1 MYSVPEA
8 WKLIKKELRTRA
20 VAKEIQNNP
29 SYSVS
34 VLARQFNVS
43 EMTIRRDIKYIEEN
57 NLLDLFQ
64 PSVVREGAG
73 VSCAGY
79 EFYREAE
86 KMADEKLRIA
96 RYAVSLIKP
105 NDVLMMDTGTTVDLV
120 ASFLPMD
127 LPLTVICYNYNVLS
141 HLYDRDNIRLMLA
154 GGYYHRISESFESS
168 ENVSFLQNVRATKMF
183 VSTSGVEKLGLT
195 CTSQYEVITK
205 QTAIHSSLK
214 RILLADSSKFGVIK
228 SGFFA
233 DLKDMD
239 LIITDEGLSQ
249 DWQNYIQEMNIALK
263 IV

>member
-1 MYSVPEA
+1 MENDNDM
-8 WKLIKKELRTRA
+8 IKKELRTRA

-64 PSVVREGAG
+64 PSVVREGAS
-73 VSCAGY
+73 VSCAG
-79 EFYREAE
+79 
-86 KMADEKLRIA
+86 A

>member
-1 MYSVPEA
+1 MM
-8 WKLIKKELRTRA
+8 KKKLRTGA
-20 VAKEIQNNP
+20 VAREIQNNP

-34 VLARQFNVS
+34 GLARQFNVS

-57 NLLDLFQ
+57 HLLDSLQ
-64 PSVVREGAG
+64 PSVVRDGAG
-73 VSCAGY
+73 GISAGY
-79 EFYREAE
+79 EFYSEKG
-86 KMADEKLRIA
+86 KMADEKSRIA
-96 RYAVSLIKP
+96 KYAVSLIEP

-120 ASFLPMD
+120 ASSLPAD
-127 LPLTVICYNYNVLS
+127 LPLTVICYNFNVLS
-141 HLYDRDNIRLMLA
+141 HLYDRENIRLMVA

-214 RILLADSSKFGVIK
+214 RILLTDSSKFGVIK

-233 DLKDMD
+233 DLKEMD
-239 LIITDEGLSQ
+239 LIVTDEGLSREWRRYLQ
-249 DWQNYIQEMNIALK
+249 DMNIALK